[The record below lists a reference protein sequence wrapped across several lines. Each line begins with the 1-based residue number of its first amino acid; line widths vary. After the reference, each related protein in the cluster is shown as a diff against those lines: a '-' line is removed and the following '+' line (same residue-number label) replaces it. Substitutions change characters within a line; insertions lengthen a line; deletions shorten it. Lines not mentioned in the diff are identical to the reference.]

1 MKYSFD
7 WTGVS
12 SEDLI
17 NYSEDQEENIVFGIV
32 QFEAGNNKYII
43 DLRHEYYSKSDR
55 GFSADVYESCD
66 KWYHI
71 GWLFSV
77 KQLMKDVKTEK
88 SYKRFCRKTENAIL
102 AQLSA

>member
-32 QFEAGNNKYII
+32 PFEAGNNKYII
-43 DLRHEYYSKSDR
+43 DLRHEYY
-55 GFSADVYESCD
+55 
-66 KWYHI
+66 
-71 GWLFSV
+71 
-77 KQLMKDVKTEK
+77 
-88 SYKRFCRKTENAIL
+88 
-102 AQLSA
+102 